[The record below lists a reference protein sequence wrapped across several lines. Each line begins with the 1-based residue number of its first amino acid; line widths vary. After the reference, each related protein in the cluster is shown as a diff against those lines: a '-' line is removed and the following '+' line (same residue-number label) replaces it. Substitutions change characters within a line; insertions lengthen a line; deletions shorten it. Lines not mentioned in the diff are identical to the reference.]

1 MPYKKA
7 VPSRAKKKN
16 PPPTIVGGLYIK
28 QRFIM
33 AKIII
38 NTEACKGCGLCTLA
52 CPKKIL
58 AISAHSNNKGYYY
71 VEVTDKEKCTG
82 CSSCAITCPDV
93 VIEVER

>member
-1 MPYKKA
+1 
-7 VPSRAKKKN
+7 
-16 PPPTIVGGLYIK
+16 
-28 QRFIM
+28 M

-71 VEVTDKEKCTG
+71 VEVTDKEN
-82 CSSCAITCPDV
+82 ARV
-93 VIEVER
+93 VLRARSLVPTSL

>member
-1 MPYKKA
+1 M
-7 VPSRAKKKN
+7 
-16 PPPTIVGGLYIK
+16 YIK

-71 VEVTDKEKCTG
+71 VEVTDKEN
-82 CSSCAITCPDV
+82 ARV
-93 VIEVER
+93 VLRARSLVPTSL

>member
-1 MPYKKA
+1 MPYKRRFLHEQK
-7 VPSRAKKKN
+7 RKT
-16 PPPTIVGGLYIK
+16 PPTIVGGLYIK

-71 VEVTDKEKCTG
+71 VEVTDKEN
-82 CSSCAITCPDV
+82 ARV
-93 VIEVER
+93 VLRARSLVPTSL

>member
-1 MPYKKA
+1 M
-7 VPSRAKKKN
+7 R
-16 PPPTIVGGLYIK
+16 IVH
-28 QRFIM
+28 
-33 AKIII
+33 
-38 NTEACKGCGLCTLA
+38 ACLSQ
-52 CPKKIL
+52 KIL

>member
-1 MPYKKA
+1 
-7 VPSRAKKKN
+7 
-16 PPPTIVGGLYIK
+16 
-28 QRFIM
+28 M

-71 VEVTDKEKCTG
+71 VEVTDKEN
-82 CSSCAITCPDV
+82 ARV
-93 VIEVER
+93 VPRARLLVPTSL

>member
-7 VPSRAKKKN
+7 VPSRAKKK